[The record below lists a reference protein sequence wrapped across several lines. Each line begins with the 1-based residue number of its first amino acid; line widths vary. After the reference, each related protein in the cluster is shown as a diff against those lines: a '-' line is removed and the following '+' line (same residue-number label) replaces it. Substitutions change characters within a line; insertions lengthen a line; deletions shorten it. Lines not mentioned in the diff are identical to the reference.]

1 MSRMHNPAHP
11 GEVLREYLPVSLG
24 VTGAARRL
32 GVTRQALSAL
42 LNGRAGVS
50 AEMAL
55 RLESALGT
63 SAEMWLEMQA
73 GYDLWQARR
82 HRRPKVER
90 IAA

>member
-11 GEVLREYLPVSLG
+11 GEVLRGYLPETLG
-24 VTGAARRL
+24 VTESAKRL
-32 GVTRQALSAL
+32 GVTRQALSAV

-55 RLESALGT
+55 RLEAALGT

-73 GYDLWQARR
+73 GYDLWLARQQR
-82 HRRPKVER
+82 QPKVMR